1 MSDRNADIFERMTK
15 GESADTLAK
24 EYNISKTRVNQI
36 FERVMKGYAV
46 STDPLYQ
53 AIYKAVEEL
62 GYNTSIMVPKIFNK
76 LRRANI
82 TRLEDL
88 DQLNPDEWKASR
100 HVGPICIEVLEKIR
114 RKNESSVELRECQ
127 SDNETGVRAG
137 VDNLR
142 VLR

>member
-1 MSDRNADIFERMTK
+1 MSDRNEDIFERMTK

-62 GYNTSIMVPKIFNK
+62 GYNVSTMTPKVFNK
-76 LRRANI
+76 LRQMNVTTI
-82 TRLEDL
+82 EDL
-88 DQLNPDEWKASR
+88 NRLNLDELKSSR
-100 HVGPICIEVLEKIR
+100 HVGPAFIEVVEIIR
-114 RKNESSVELRECQ
+114 RKNEKFASSERL
-127 SDNETGVRAG
+127 
-137 VDNLR
+137 
-142 VLR
+142 

>member
-1 MSDRNADIFERMTK
+1 MSDRNEDIFERMTK

-62 GYNTSIMVPKIFNK
+62 GYNVSTMTPKVFNK
-76 LRRANI
+76 LRQMNVTTI
-82 TRLEDL
+82 EDL
-88 DQLNPDEWKASR
+88 NRLNPYELKSSR
-100 HVGPICIEVLEKIR
+100 HVGPAFIEVVENIR
-114 RKNESSVELRECQ
+114 RNNEQAASSERL
-127 SDNETGVRAG
+127 
-137 VDNLR
+137 
-142 VLR
+142 